1 MATMFFADNTQERL
15 NAILC
20 KLNVQIPRMATR
32 RICDTLDR
40 LKQDILKLVLLRVG
54 ERERRVRSRSIWRRM
69 KPSCRRPCR

>member
-1 MATMFFADNTQERL
+1 MTFFADNTQERL

-40 LKQDILKLVLLRVG
+40 LKQDIVKLVMLRVG
-54 ERERRVRSRSIWRRM
+54 QTGEGEAVEVLGAE
-69 KPSCRRPCR
+69 

>member
-1 MATMFFADNTQERL
+1 MTFFADNTQERL

-40 LKQDILKLVLLRVG
+40 LKQDIVKLVMLRVG
-54 ERERRVRSRSIWRRM
+54 LDGEGEAVEVLGAE
-69 KPSCRRPCR
+69 